1 LKAHLQKEKER
12 KEAIRKLLTNEQI
25 SIFDFLVSNNKA
37 FQIKLS
43 NSSISI
49 YYSGNKIHSGKN
61 LPMYIFGIA
70 KSIKKEALQRAEK
83 IQDIKNVEYFGLS
96 NEITFEQKID
106 LEYIYSLDITSAYL
120 NILYRDNLISKKNYL
135 NVLNMK
141 KPERLAVI
149 GMLAYRPFVYNFL
162 GSEILSI
169 ERQENEA
176 QKIFFYCVNEVN
188 KIMKQMLRVKG
199 ALFFWVDCIYFYERS
214 NFYLFNDILK
224 SNRLKGKL
232 KKNYSFSLETD
243 FERAKISFIESG
255 IELKEFNVP
264 CRNNENQKK
273 ILEIQKLIHEKNFSK
288 LAQVLTER
296 KNVWN

>member
-1 LKAHLQKEKER
+1 
-12 KEAIRKLLTNEQI
+12 
-25 SIFDFLVSNNKA
+25 
-37 FQIKLS
+37 
-43 NSSISI
+43 
-49 YYSGNKIHSGKN
+49 
-61 LPMYIFGIA
+61 
-70 KSIKKEALQRAEK
+70 
-83 IQDIKNVEYFGLS
+83 
-96 NEITFEQKID
+96 
-106 LEYIYSLDITSAYL
+106 
-120 NILYRDNLISKKNYL
+120 
-135 NVLNMK
+135 
-141 KPERLAVI
+141 
-149 GMLAYRPFVYNFL
+149 
-162 GSEILSI
+162 
-169 ERQENEA
+169 
-176 QKIFFYCVNEVN
+176 
-188 KIMKQMLRVKG
+188 MKQMLRVKG

-264 CRNNENQKK
+264 FRNNENQKK